1 MSEEQ
6 EKILMQQQT
15 NTLMEKVRQDAEL
28 EKDKRLQLQ
37 QALDIQ
43 RQRPANI
50 AAQAGTKIVVRTIAF
65 MATGVTLS
73 LLFGAFRKKTA

>member
-1 MSEEQ
+1 MSDDA
-6 EKILMQQQT
+6 EKILLQEKT

-28 EKDKRLQLQ
+28 EKDKRIQLQ
-37 QALDIQ
+37 QTLDIQ

-65 MATGVTLS
+65 MATGVTLAFF
-73 LLFGAFRKKTA
+73 FGAFRKKAS